1 MLHHL
6 YYGVIVLQLQL
17 RDYPLPLI
25 LGAEVTAVGRMMFA
39 EQEAEE
45 RGTCVHAFYAAV
57 SYIAIIYLN
66 WYRTAPL
73 LRPPLLRPTFRKK
86 RGGA

>member
-1 MLHHL
+1 M
-6 YYGVIVLQLQL
+6 LQLQL

-57 SYIAIIYLN
+57 
-66 WYRTAPL
+66 
-73 LRPPLLRPTFRKK
+73 PT
-86 RGGA
+86 